1 MTDEVVLYRVEDGVA
16 VITLNRPERMNA
28 WTGKLQAQ
36 YFEHLAEADQS
47 GEVGAIVLTGAG
59 RGFCPGADMD
69 GLAAAAGGRE
79 SNLGQAAGGSGNGRQ
94 ERPMTF
100 PITIGKPLIAAING
114 ACAGLGLVQA
124 LMCDLR
130 FAAPGV
136 KFTMAFSRRGLI
148 AEHGA
153 SWLLPR
159 LIGTSRA
166 LDVMLSSRVF
176 TSEEALDLGIVNRV
190 VAADQLMDEAIA
202 YARDLAKN
210 CSPASMAIIKQQV
223 YRHATLDLDTAWRES
238 NELMAMTLAGPDF
251 KEGVA
256 SFVEKRPPAFAPL
269 GEGTPIDFPFD

>member
-1 MTDEVVLYRVEDGVA
+1 MADEVVLYRVEDGVA

-28 WTGKLQAQ
+28 WTGQLQLE
-36 YFEHLAEADQS
+36 YFDHLDEANRS
-47 GEVGAIVLTGAG
+47 PEVGAIVLTGAG

-69 GLAAAAGGRE
+69 GLAAAAGNQGSVARPAAASGASGRGE
-79 SNLGQAAGGSGNGRQ
+79 
-94 ERPMTF
+94 ERTMLF
-100 PITIGKPLIAAING
+100 PTTIGKPLIAAING

-176 TSEEALDLGIVNRV
+176 TSDEALELGILNRV
-190 VAADQLMDEAIA
+190 VATDELLPETIA

-223 YRHATLDLDTAWRES
+223 YRHAALDLETAWQES
-238 NELMAMTLAGPDF
+238 NQLMAMTLAGPDF

-256 SFVEKRPPAFAPL
+256 SFV
-269 GEGTPIDFPFD
+269 